1 MATSYVAVGTVVY
14 MIADNLTCPPQKA
27 TAEALWRLH
36 QVDGSERVSGGH
48 VWPCPLDGLNGNHGL
63 AHVVPT
69 GRPGDPK
76 GLPDDVLK
84 VRVHAAMRAQPAAKE
99 KPRARCWGA
108 HKRGAQIWEKI
119 LLPSFLH

>member
-48 VWPCPLDGLNGNHGL
+48 VWPCSLDSPPR
-63 AHVVPT
+63 VF
-69 GRPGDPK
+69 GD
-76 GLPDDVLK
+76 G
-84 VRVHAAMRAQPAAKE
+84 
-99 KPRARCWGA
+99 
-108 HKRGAQIWEKI
+108 
-119 LLPSFLH
+119 